1 MTGGI
6 YAGCPTS
13 NQLRFQPEGIALPLD
28 SVKKPVLAQALE
40 VPFTAVPLP
49 KKAPAETLGGLAELA
64 PEAAAHGA
72 HEAEGVRLDAACTTA
87 DMPAEAPTMGELDIA
102 GAAGVEGDAVTV
114 MVILTVSVTTWP
126 AAQPEAPPAKF

>member
-49 KKAPAETLGGLAELA
+49 KKAPAETLGGMAELTATGLEWVA

-72 HEAEGVRLDAACTTA
+72 HEAEGA
-87 DMPAEAPTMGELDIA
+87 
-102 GAAGVEGDAVTV
+102 
-114 MVILTVSVTTWP
+114 
-126 AAQPEAPPAKF
+126 